1 MRSRSSKSKGTGQ
14 ALNTGY
20 KVVHRKADGTKEFTQ
35 VGGDGERSTYIQKPT
50 STAAAIHS
58 KSGVVQRKVG
68 YNFGDKYGGTLDK
81 KTREDDINRGLN
93 SLRSQYRS
101 TGGMSKDG
109 TRKHVASIPEELYY
123 SEKAEKGPDCFSEP
137 GSLMRFADKWGFRVS
152 GKRR

>member
-1 MRSRSSKSKGTGQ
+1 MRSHSSKSTGSGV
-14 ALNTGY
+14 AANTGY
-20 KVVHRKADGTKEFTQ
+20 RVIHRKADGTTEHSR
-35 VGGDGERSTYIQKPT
+35 VGADGKKSTYIQEVS
-50 STAAAIHS
+50 STAAAVHS
-58 KSGVVQRKVG
+58 KSGTVQRKVG

-137 GSLMRFADKWGFRVS
+137 GSLMKFADKWGFRVS
-152 GKRR
+152 GGRR